1 MSLSRKRL
9 ALAACAT
16 VTALAVT
23 LLPELSASAQDAPGV
38 TLRAKPKIMR
48 FGKRTLLSGVV
59 QPAAPGESVNIV
71 DENAQVLATATTDEQ
86 GRYAVR
92 YGPRANI
99 DVRAQWAAAF
109 SEPVTLRVIPLL
121 KAKLGPVKVF
131 RDGRVHGQ
139 LTPPHPGGQV
149 RYALQRGGKVA
160 GKGTIPLKNGRWF
173 SKRIAVKKP
182 GTYRVTLHFQDADH
196 APVGARTQARA
207 TKLPNL
213 GEGSKGPMVKI
224 LEKRLRSLGYHINGV
239 NKRYDY
245 RTSDAVMAFNKVQG
259 RTRIGSVDESTWYAL
274 GSPKRPRPVSKKP
287 KFHIEV
293 DQTKQVL
300 YMVKKG
306 KVTDILH
313 VSTGAGAATRDGV
326 WHVYRKLAGTS
337 GGGLYYPSYFD
348 GLRAL
353 HGWSS
358 VPNYNAS
365 HGCVRLPMWSAQWVF
380 GKAPIGTEVRIY
392 H

>member
-1 MSLSRKRL
+1 MSPARKRI
-9 ALAACAT
+9 AL
-16 VTALAVT
+16 TASAVVAVLT
-23 LLPELSASAQDAPGV
+23 ASLLPQVTASAQDAPGV
-38 TLRAKPKIMR
+38 TLKASPKIMR
-48 FGKRTLLSGVV
+48 FGKRTLLSGAVS
-59 QPAAPGESVNIV
+59 PAAQGETVSIV
-71 DENAQVLATATTDEQ
+71 DENAQVLATATTNEQ

-92 YGPRANI
+92 YQPRANI
-99 DVRAQWAAAF
+99 EVRAQWAAVF
-109 SEPVTLRVIPLL
+109 SEPVALRVIPLL
-121 KAKLGPVKVF
+121 EAKLGPVKVF
-131 RDGRVHGQ
+131 RTGRIRGQLLPAHAQGRVH
-139 LTPPHPGGQV
+139 
-149 RYALQRGGKVA
+149 YAVKRRGKLVGRGVVS
-160 GKGTIPLKNGRWF
+160 LKNGRWF
-173 SKRIAVKKP
+173 SKRVAIKKP
-182 GTYRVTLHFQDADH
+182 GTYRVSVRFDGADH
-196 APVGARTQARA
+196 APVAARTQART

-213 GEGSKGPMVKI
+213 GEGSRGPMVKV
-224 LEKRLRSLGYHINGV
+224 LESRLRSLGYHITGV

-245 RTSDAVMAFNKVQG
+245 RTYDAVMAFNKVQG
-259 RTRIGSVDESTWYAL
+259 RGRVGSVDKSTWYAL
-274 GSPKRPRPVSKKP
+274 GSPKKPRPVSKKP
-287 KFHIEV
+287 NFHIEV

-300 YMVKKG
+300 YMVKDG
-306 KVTDILH
+306 KVKKILH

-380 GKAPIGTEVRIY
+380 GKAKLGTEVRIY